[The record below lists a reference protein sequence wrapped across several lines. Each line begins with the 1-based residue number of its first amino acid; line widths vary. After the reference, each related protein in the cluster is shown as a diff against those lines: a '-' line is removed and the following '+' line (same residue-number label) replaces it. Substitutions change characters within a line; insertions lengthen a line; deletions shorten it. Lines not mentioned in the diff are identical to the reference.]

1 MKLYSNVSIKL
12 KLTDTD
18 AAKVTNLEGEIL
30 AWRAILRDSNLLKD
44 FNFSD
49 KPKNIYSEEL
59 NANMAN
65 LTSNGKDKRL
75 EFWDA
80 VKNGKN
86 IVNVKYNLLQ
96 IYFNLQVYCIF
107 MMWKINNLWIIQ
119 FEMKNN
125 L

>member
-1 MKLYSNVSIKL
+1 M
-12 KLTDTD
+12 TDTD
-18 AAKVTNLEGEIL
+18 AAKVTKLEGEIL

-107 MMWKINNLWIIQ
+107 MMWKINNL
-119 FEMKNN
+119 
-125 L
+125 